1 MRKLKIK
8 PGVSYRGEKIDI
20 PCYDLEAY
28 IAEKEKEIINKV
40 KAGDKEEKNNF
51 VKINLPFIVS
61 QAEKYLN
68 NGLTLEELINKGK
81 TALLKSINDY
91 DETRGMGL
99 IAFAHLMVS
108 ESMKEVIEEKKEGNK

>member
-1 MRKLKIK
+1 MRQLKIK
-8 PGVSYRGEKIDI
+8 PDITYRGEKIVM
-20 PCYDLEAY
+20 PCYDLEA
-28 IAEKEKEIINKV
+28 IFAEKEKEIINKV

-68 NGLTLEELINKGK
+68 NGSTLEELINKGK

-108 ESMKEVIEEKKEGNK
+108 ESMKEVIEEKKKGRK

>member
-8 PGVSYRGEKIDI
+8 SDVSYRDEKIVV
-20 PCYDLEAY
+20 PCYDLEA
-28 IAEKEKEIINKV
+28 IFVEKEKEIINKV
-40 KAGDKEEKNNF
+40 KGGDKEEKNNF

-61 QAEKYLN
+61 QAEKYQN
-68 NGLTLEELINKGK
+68 KGLTLEELINKGK

-108 ESMKEVIEEKKEGNK
+108 ESMEEVIEEKKEGNK

>member
-1 MRKLKIK
+1 MRQLKIK
-8 PGVSYRGEKIDI
+8 PSFRVEKITV
-20 PCYDLEAY
+20 PCYDLEA
-28 IAEKEKEIINKV
+28 IFAEKEREIINKV
-40 KAGDKEEKNNF
+40 KSGDKEEKNNF

-61 QAEKYLN
+61 QAEKYLK

-108 ESMKEVIEEKKEGNK
+108 KSMEEVIEEKKEGNK